1 MPAWTPPRRSTAAWT
16 QHWWTEPTEY
26 RNKLTEESAE
36 RIGAFLF
43 CEKCICA
50 EVQAFHRFFRTVGV
64 EKVENKRQIIKQG
77 GFFGF
82 FAGFFPYRMW
92 KTMCKVGKTSTEW
105 VELSNSPA

>member
-1 MPAWTPPRRSTAAWT
+1 MP
-16 QHWWTEPTEY
+16 
-26 RNKLTEESAE
+26 KGSALS
-36 RIGAFLF
+36 FF

-50 EVQAFHRFFRTVGV
+50 EVQAFHRSFRTIGV

-92 KTMCKVGKTSTEW
+92 KTMCKVWKTSTEW
-105 VELSNSPA
+105 VELSNNPA